1 MITKTYYSSTEA
13 WHLRLRLNQ
22 MIEDRVHYILQDVC
36 PNKYYLSNYYV
47 PKADVGCLRELLNS
61 DVFDDVDF
69 NDYEAMYDK
78 YWEHHLDLMIIDER
92 KSVQSFIEEHHIQI
106 SDEQLSHI
114 IAKSLARKIV
124 NRDLV
129 TRMGAANKRFAQ
141 FVDKQEATTINMM
154 VDINN
159 LDDNEQ
165 KELNRLLQK
174 ASYYNNIIKE
184 VTTNGSNN

>member
-1 MITKTYYSSTEA
+1 MAIKAYQSQTEA
-13 WHLRLRLNQ
+13 WYLRIRLNK
-22 MIEDRVHYILQDVC
+22 MIADRVHHILQDVC
-36 PNKYYLSNYYV
+36 PDTYRLSHYYV
-47 PKADVGCLRELLNS
+47 PKADIYRLHELLDS

-69 NDYEAMYDK
+69 NDYEAMCDRYFE
-78 YWEHHLDLMIIDER
+78 YHLDLMVIDER
-92 KSVQSFIEEHHIQI
+92 KSVQQFVEKCHIQI
-106 SDEQLSHI
+106 SDEQLSHV

-124 NRDLV
+124 NREAV

-165 KELNRLLQK
+165 KEFNRLLQK
-174 ASYYNNIIKE
+174 ANYYNNIIKE
-184 VTTNGSNN
+184 VEQNGSNN